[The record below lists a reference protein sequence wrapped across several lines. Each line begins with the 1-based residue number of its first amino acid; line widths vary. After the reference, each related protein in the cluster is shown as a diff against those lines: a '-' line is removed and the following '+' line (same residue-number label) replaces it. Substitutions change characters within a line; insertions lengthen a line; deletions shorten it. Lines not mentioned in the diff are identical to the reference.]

1 MVVSSISLSGHA
13 DIGNNT
19 LKNNTL
25 KNNTL
30 NNNKISVVCMG
41 DSITYGFCGN
51 GTSYPSILQSRLSGA
66 VIHNAGECG
75 DQTYEMLARFDRDVI
90 SHHPNF
96 VIIMGGINDLL
107 LGQPEQVIEDDLAVM
122 CKNSIQNGIT
132 PVLCSITPMTYV
144 PRNLKIKTNN
154 LNKWILSYSNV
165 QGYKVIDFNSV
176 LGDDHDN
183 LRQEYDSGD
192 GCHPNAAGYVAMGN
206 SIDINLFKH

>member
-13 DIGNNT
+13 DIG
-19 LKNNTL
+19 NNTL

-90 SHHPNF
+90 SNHPNF

-107 LGQPEQVIEDDLAVM
+107 LGQPDQVIEDNIVAM
-122 CKNSIQNGIT
+122 CKNSTQ
-132 PVLCSITPMTYV
+132 
-144 PRNLKIKTNN
+144 K
-154 LNKWILSYSNV
+154 
-165 QGYKVIDFNSV
+165 
-176 LGDDHDN
+176 
-183 LRQEYDSGD
+183 
-192 GCHPNAAGYVAMGN
+192 
-206 SIDINLFKH
+206 